1 MAVKGA
7 SGNLVVSINDFITS
21 NIRDDKKRDEKFTTP
36 DDIVRYD
43 DILYGDTEVNVLD
56 VYRPKNAAE
65 KLPVIVSVHGGGW
78 VYGNKGV
85 NQFYCMSLSQKGF
98 AVVNFSY
105 RLAPEFKHPTPFI
118 DTDKVFHWVMENAEK
133 YGFDTENVFAVG
145 DSVGANIV
153 GLYSCACTDKA
164 FAKKLSVEPPAGF
177 LPRALGLNC
186 GLYRMVR
193 GKVDI
198 LMDNLADV
206 SFPLGGTRDEF
217 ADIDMSAHVGAKFP
231 PSFIATALGDFL
243 KPQAKP
249 FYDKLISLGVE
260 AEYHCYGDEN
270 DKLKHVFHVDMN
282 LNAADVCNSEECSFF
297 LRHVYTK
304 KG

>member
-21 NIRDDKKRDEKFTTP
+21 NIRDDGKRDEKFKTP
-36 DDIVRYD
+36 DDIERFD
-43 DILYGDTEVNVLD
+43 DIRYGETDVNVLD
-56 VYRPKNAAE
+56 VYRPKSAAG

-85 NQFYCMSLSQKGF
+85 NQFYCMSLAQRGF

-105 RLAPEFKHPTPFI
+105 RLAPEYKHPTPFI
-118 DTDKVFHWVMENAEK
+118 DTDRAFRFVLENADE
-133 YGFDTENVFAVG
+133 YGFDVDNVFAVG

-153 GLYSCACTDKA
+153 GLYSHACVDKDYA
-164 FAKKLSVEPPAGF
+164 EKLSIEPPAGF

-186 GLYRMVR
+186 GLYKMVR
-193 GKVDI
+193 GKVDV

-206 SFPLGGTRDEF
+206 YFPCGGTKEEF
-217 ADIDMSAHVGAKFP
+217 YDIDLGAHVSDKFP
-231 PSFIATALGDFL
+231 PCFIATALGDFL
-243 KPQAKP
+243 MPQAKP
-249 FYDKLISLGVE
+249 FYERLVSLGVK
-260 AEYHCYGDEN
+260 AEYHCYGDEK

-282 LNAADVCNSEECSFF
+282 LAAAHVCNGDECSFF
-297 LRHVYTK
+297 SNLIK
-304 KG
+304 K

>member
-7 SGNLVVSINDFITS
+7 SGNLVISINDFITS
-21 NIRDDKKRDEKFTTP
+21 NTRDDKKRDEKFKTP
-36 DDIVRYD
+36 DDIERFD
-43 DILYGDTEVNVLD
+43 DIRYGDTDVNVLD
-56 VYRPKNAAE
+56 VYRPKNATG

-78 VYGNKGV
+78 VYGNKTV
-85 NQFYCMSLSQKGF
+85 NQFYCMSLAEHGF

-118 DTDKVFHWVMENAEK
+118 DTDRAFHWVLDNADK
-133 YGFDTENVFAVG
+133 YGFDTRNVFAVG

-153 GLYSCACTDKA
+153 GLYSHACVDKA
-164 FAKKLSVEPPAGF
+164 FAKKLSVTPPAGF

-186 GLYRMVR
+186 GLYRMIR

-206 SFPLGGTRDEF
+206 YFPLGGTRDEF
-217 ADIDMSAHVGAKFP
+217 SDVDLNTHVSEKFP
-231 PSFIATALGDFL
+231 PSFIATALGDFV

-249 FYDKLISLGVE
+249 FYEKLISLGVE
-260 AEYHCYGDEN
+260 AEYHCYGDDT

-282 LNAADVCNSEECSFF
+282 LNAAHVCNGEECAFF
-297 LRHVYTK
+297 TK
-304 KG
+304 HITK